1 MARYGMLIDT
11 TRCIGCYACRIACQN
26 QSHLPADVSL
36 IDFHEFER
44 GAQPCARVETV
55 PTQCMHCE
63 DAPCQAVCPTAATY
77 TDPDGIVRID
87 SEKCIGCKYC
97 MAACPYQARVVDHRT
112 GVVDKCRF
120 CTLYAPL
127 EEGMST
133 CLTACS
139 AGVRMFGDLDDPE
152 SDISK
157 RIVETNAQPIAGDLT
172 KSKIYYV
179 R

>member
-1 MARYGMLIDT
+1 M
-11 TRCIGCYACRIACQN
+11 
-26 QSHLPADVSL
+26 SFV
-36 IDFHEFER
+36 DFHEFER
-44 GAQPCARVETV
+44 GAFPCVKVETV

-63 DAPCQAVCPTAATY
+63 DAPCQAVCPTGATF

-87 SEKCIGCKYC
+87 PERCIGCKYC
-97 MAACPYQARVVDHRT
+97 MAACPYEARVVDHRT

-133 CLTACS
+133 CLTACP

-152 SDISK
+152 SEISK
-157 RIVETNAQPIAGDLT
+157 RIVETNARPIAGDLT
-172 KSKIYYV
+172 KSKIFYV

>member
-1 MARYGMLIDT
+1 MPVGVPD
-11 TRCIGCYACRIACQN
+11 
-26 QSHLPADVSL
+26 
-36 IDFHEFER
+36 
-44 GAQPCARVETV
+44 GATF
-55 PTQCMHCE
+55 
-63 DAPCQAVCPTAATY
+63 
-77 TDPDGIVRID
+77 TDPDGIVRVD
-87 SEKCIGCKYC
+87 PERCIGCKYC

-133 CLTACS
+133 CLTACP

-152 SDISK
+152 SEISK

-172 KSKIYYV
+172 KSKIFYV

>member
-1 MARYGMLIDT
+1 MHALRRRAVPVGVPD
-11 TRCIGCYACRIACQN
+11 
-26 QSHLPADVSL
+26 
-36 IDFHEFER
+36 
-44 GAQPCARVETV
+44 GATF
-55 PTQCMHCE
+55 
-63 DAPCQAVCPTAATY
+63 
-77 TDPDGIVRID
+77 TDPDGIVRADPERCID
-87 SEKCIGCKYC
+87 CKYC

-133 CLTACS
+133 CLTACP

-152 SDISK
+152 SEISK

-172 KSKIYYV
+172 KSKIFYV

>member
-1 MARYGMLIDT
+1 MR
-11 TRCIGCYACRIACQN
+11 N
-26 QSHLPADVSL
+26 PVVS
-36 IDFHEFER
+36 
-44 GAQPCARVETV
+44 VETV

-63 DAPCQAVCPTAATY
+63 DAPCQSVCPTGATF
-77 TDPDGIVRID
+77 TDPDGIVRVD
-87 SEKCIGCKYC
+87 PERCIGCKYC

-133 CLTACS
+133 CLTACP

-152 SDISK
+152 SEISK

-172 KSKIYYV
+172 KSKIFYV

>member
-1 MARYGMLIDT
+1 MR
-11 TRCIGCYACRIACQN
+11 N
-26 QSHLPADVSL
+26 PVVS
-36 IDFHEFER
+36 
-44 GAQPCARVETV
+44 VETV

-63 DAPCQAVCPTAATY
+63 DAPCQSVCPTGATF
-77 TDPDGIVRID
+77 TDPDGIVRVD
-87 SEKCIGCKYC
+87 PERCIGCKYC

-133 CLTACS
+133 CLAACP

-152 SDISK
+152 SEISK
-157 RIVETNAQPIAGDLT
+157 RIVETNAQPIAGDPT
-172 KSKIYYV
+172 KSKIFYV

>member
-11 TRCIGCYACRIACQN
+11 TRCIGC
-26 QSHLPADVSL
+26 
-36 IDFHEFER
+36 
-44 GAQPCARVETV
+44 
-55 PTQCMHCE
+55 
-63 DAPCQAVCPTAATY
+63 
-77 TDPDGIVRID
+77 
-87 SEKCIGCKYC
+87 KYR
-97 MAACPYQARVVDHRT
+97 MAACLYQARVVDHRT
-112 GVVDKCRF
+112 GVVDKYRF

-133 CLTACS
+133 CLTACP

-157 RIVETNAQPIAGDLT
+157 RIVETNARSIVGDPT
-172 KSKIYYV
+172 KSKVYYV